1 MAKDGSMRGGQRS
14 RSGPAKKDAATKLI
28 EGKKAKVIPV
38 DPAMQKGGTDIPVN
52 DRIIAPDNID
62 GEEMPPVDEWINEK
76 QFDGEPWSAAELTK
90 NAYDWLK
97 TYGCHKLITRQQLYG
112 YAVSAARW
120 VQCQRGISKYGFL
133 AKHPT
138 TGAPIESP
146 YVKMAEKFFKSMT
159 AAWFGI
165 FQIVKENCTTELGDS
180 NPYEQM
186 MNDLLAD

>member
-1 MAKDGSMRGGQRS
+1 MAQDGSMRGGARRGSGQR
-14 RSGPAKKDAATKLI
+14 KKDAAAKLKD
-28 EGKKAKVIPV
+28 GQKAQVIPV
-38 DPAMQKGGTDIPVN
+38 DPEMQNGGIKIPVN
-52 DRIIAPDNID
+52 EHLDAPDNIS
-62 GEEMPPVDEWINEK
+62 GEDMPPVDDWLNEH
-76 QFDGEPWSAAELTK
+76 QFDGEPWSATELTK
-90 NAYDWLK
+90 RTYAWLK
-97 TYGCHKLITRQQLYG
+97 SYGCHKLITRQQLYG

-146 YVKMAEKFFKSMT
+146 YVKMADKFFKAMT
-159 AAWFGI
+159 AAWFGV